1 MNYDALLVFSFGGP
15 EKPDDVIPFLENVL
29 RGRNVPRER
38 MLEVAEHYYHFGGKS
53 PINDQN
59 RALIAE
65 LQKAVKLPVYWGNRN
80 WHPMLADTLRQMQAD
95 GVKRAVA
102 FVTSAFGSFS
112 GCRQYAEDIAKARAE
127 VGEGAPE
134 ITRIRPFSKHP
145 KFVEAMTDR
154 DSGFPITRVIP
165 HAGALYLHGVG
176 HITTYSRGR
185 FGAQDVYDFPADQG
199 WDFGALPSPRTR
211 DAVSWGSRLLIATDR
226 GVGVLRGASL
236 TAWQGPDGLP
246 YEDVSCL
253 AVGGEDDVWIGTTHG
268 AVHHQDDR
276 WDYFHGERWLPGN
289 HIHAI
294 AVAGRQV
301 ALATDQGLARLRWE
315 PYTLAKQASYFE
327 KFMEAW
333 GQKRLG
339 MTAKLEWD
347 DGRREFVRE
356 VGDNDGG
363 YSGDYLAAQCYRYA
377 VTGDPDVTFN
387 VDAALDNHAISPYI
401 YGDNFFSAW
410 NADLNLTLG
419 REGGKALAFDLGH
432 RPNPPRSCARAC
444 SRCRRRVASRDRAAP

>member
-154 DSGFPITRVIP
+154 VRAALAELPE
-165 HAGALYLHGVG
+165 GALVFTAHSVPNSMAFPGEGKQSPYVADLEAACAAVASP
-176 HITTYSRGR
+176 SRTCSR
-185 FGAQDVYDFPADQG
+185 WRATRPC
-199 WDFGALPSPRTR
+199 RTR
-211 DAVSWGSRLLIATDR
+211 ASSRFR
-226 GVGVLRGASL
+226 
-236 TAWQGPDGLP
+236 
-246 YEDVSCL
+246 
-253 AVGGEDDVWIGTTHG
+253 
-268 AVHHQDDR
+268 
-276 WDYFHGERWLPGN
+276 
-289 HIHAI
+289 
-294 AVAGRQV
+294 
-301 ALATDQGLARLRWE
+301 
-315 PYTLAKQASYFE
+315 
-327 KFMEAW
+327 
-333 GQKRLG
+333 
-339 MTAKLEWD
+339 
-347 DGRREFVRE
+347 
-356 VGDNDGG
+356 
-363 YSGDYLAAQCYRYA
+363 
-377 VTGDPDVTFN
+377 
-387 VDAALDNHAISPYI
+387 
-401 YGDNFFSAW
+401 
-410 NADLNLTLG
+410 
-419 REGGKALAFDLGH
+419 
-432 RPNPPRSCARAC
+432 
-444 SRCRRRVASRDRAAP
+444 